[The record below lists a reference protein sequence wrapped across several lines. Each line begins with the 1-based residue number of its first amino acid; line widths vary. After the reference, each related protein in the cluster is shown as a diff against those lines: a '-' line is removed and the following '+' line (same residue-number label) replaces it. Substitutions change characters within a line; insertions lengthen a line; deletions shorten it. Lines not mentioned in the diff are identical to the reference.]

1 MGDHQ
6 DQGGQ
11 LGQNMGTWNHRHKGS
26 ILSHPPWQ
34 PSICDWCPKHK
45 SASFL
50 QIWIGNIFP
59 FGFICR
65 PDNKYSVFC
74 AGLQLLVY
82 WDIHG
87 KSWCCPNLPPSFQYN
102 SIPRPH
108 NPNVFDQLL
117 SWGSFV
123 SNCPIPLL
131 LHYQPQLHF
140 FNYLRSNSRLTNP
153 IGNTFT
159 RSQCASHTIPCIVQ
173 SPCSTPSHW
182 AFLSIKFHLPY
193 SSVPP
198 LNPPQF
204 DQIQPKIAIPSSST
218 KPSFSSNKSWPHS
231 KSSCDRISEKYFMTG
246 SSSNYIHNCAFSR

>member
-1 MGDHQ
+1 MIFGEQGNCMMGDHLTRV
-6 DQGGQ
+6 GSW
-11 LGQNMGTWNHRHKGS
+11 GQNMGIWNHRHKGS

-123 SNCPIPLL
+123 FGPELVFLGGPTMD
-131 LHYQPQLHF
+131 PQAQFGFPELQ
-140 FNYLRSNSRLTNP
+140 LSNSPPPPLPTP
-153 IGNTFT
+153 ITLLQFFAI
-159 RSQCASHTIPCIVQ
+159 QIK
-173 SPCSTPSHW
+173 TPKSKSHW
-182 AFLSIKFHLPY
+182 
-193 SSVPP
+193 
-198 LNPPQF
+198 
-204 DQIQPKIAIPSSST
+204 
-218 KPSFSSNKSWPHS
+218 
-231 KSSCDRISEKYFMTG
+231 
-246 SSSNYIHNCAFSR
+246 